1 MPLTTKNIALVSLVI
16 LASAVTVRADEAR
29 NDAIIVRAIE
39 RMEGYDYSEN
49 EKVKAAIARHIDRS
63 KGTTE
68 YLTLLK
74 RFRPEGL
81 KQKIEAVLYSDDNSS
96 AVEAAKI
103 MTDTEGGPTRLRQL
117 LRSED
122 QEAAA
127 RVAEVLGFLAT
138 GRTHRILSDYASDD
152 KIPYSVR
159 RATVVGLTKSAG
171 GSRAL
176 LDIAA
181 SKKLVGDSRLLAGA
195 LLARSTDESI
205 RTRAANVLPQ
215 PAMNDRKPL
224 PPIDKLATMKG
235 DADAG
240 LKLFRSTATCSNCHV
255 VNQFGKEV
263 GPNLSEIG
271 SKLSREAMLASILD
285 PSAGISHNYENYS
298 VLTEAGQVI
307 VGIKVSQT
315 DDEVVI
321 RTAEAIDR
329 KIPANE
335 IELIKKSDKSI
346 MPENLHHA
354 FSQQGLVD
362 IIEYMTTL
370 RKNTK

>member
-1 MPLTTKNIALVSLVI
+1 MPSTTKKIITLALFLLVA
-16 LASAVTVRADEAR
+16 LPGTARADDVR

-39 RMEGYDYSEN
+39 RMEGYDYSDN
-49 EKVKAAIARHIDRS
+49 EKVKAAISRHIDRS
-63 KGTTE
+63 VGTTE
-68 YLTLLK
+68 YLKLLK

-81 KQKIEAVLYSDDNSS
+81 NQKIEAVLYADDNSS

-103 MTDTEGGPTRLRQL
+103 MTDTEGGPTRLREL

-122 QEAAA
+122 SQGAA

-152 KIPYSVR
+152 KITYDVR

-181 SKKLVGDSRLLAGA
+181 SKNLVGDSRLLAGA
-195 LLARSTDESI
+195 LLARSTDEEI
-205 RTRAANVLPQ
+205 RTRAAEVLPQ
-215 PAMNDRKPL
+215 PEMKDRKPL
-224 PPIDKLATMKG
+224 PPIDKLATISG
-235 DADAG
+235 DIDAG
-240 LKLFRSTATCSNCHV
+240 MKLFRSTATCSNCHV
-255 VNQFGKEV
+255 VDGFGKEV

-298 VLTEAGQVI
+298 VLTESGQVI
-307 VGIKVSQT
+307 VGIKVSET
-315 DDEVVI
+315 DQEVVI

-329 KIPANE
+329 KIPAGD
-335 IELIKKSDKSI
+335 IELIKKSEKSI

-354 FSQQGLVD
+354 FSQQGLID
-362 IIEYMTTL
+362 IVQYMTTL
-370 RKNTK
+370 KKK